1 MMTPE
6 PECLR
11 TATSGFYKD
20 ADVESFIRKFG
31 HADKNDEPDRLNF
44 GGRHVVGQRCP
55 PTGLTMQLV
64 GFDAATGKIT
74 DANGKIALVA
84 AEERGVH
91 AASPSTVAHAHG
103 EFESRFGR
111 GS

>member
-44 GGRHVVGQRCP
+44 GGRHVVGQ
-55 PTGLTMQLV
+55 
-64 GFDAATGKIT
+64 
-74 DANGKIALVA
+74 
-84 AEERGVH
+84 
-91 AASPSTVAHAHG
+91 
-103 EFESRFGR
+103 
-111 GS
+111 